1 MRTLFFLIIM
11 GAMPFLCVGQEG
23 NESSDPDIRYLGTS
37 FTIPYDDDSSHN
49 NLLINL
55 VNNAP
60 KGSAI
65 HFDVYKFDDDD
76 ITSALVDANQRG
88 VAVHVLVHQ
97 DNKHETAFKTLAGG
111 LHKPA
116 SLYYGQAGHAGSGRV
131 KPVFDHNK
139 LFLFSKT
146 EFEKKT
152 VQDIV
157 VVSSGN
163 LTKEAKERH
172 QATIIVSSK
181 EYYSECLKY
190 WHAQRAFLPLR
201 GRRVDAYK
209 RTWPRAGTARGYANR
224 IYFFPKV
231 GGNDPLCNTLKPAS
245 MGVGLYPNHRT
256 AMNRV
261 TKIRIAVA
269 NWYNSKTD
277 IATVLSSLVR
287 GGNCEVEIIGRTLE
301 REKRIHKRVLDTLCS
316 RLDATQLRD
325 RIKIYWLEMDNET
338 FAHSKYMLV
347 EGPWGNPIYTDDQ
360 RKIQWRE
367 FVFHG
372 TRNWTNSGLRTQDNI
387 ALKISDRPTYRAFLE
402 NFNMLKE
409 LANAPGS
416 IEVLTRAST
425 PSKPWNDRRIL
436 FTGVALGLYFA
447 VGGGIVFMQR
457 PRVGGGN

>member
-1 MRTLFFLIIM
+1 
-11 GAMPFLCVGQEG
+11 
-23 NESSDPDIRYLGTS
+23 
-37 FTIPYDDDSSHN
+37 
-49 NLLINL
+49 
-55 VNNAP
+55 
-60 KGSAI
+60 
-65 HFDVYKFDDDD
+65 
-76 ITSALVDANQRG
+76 
-88 VAVHVLVHQ
+88 
-97 DNKHETAFKTLAGG
+97 
-111 LHKPA
+111 
-116 SLYYGQAGHAGSGRV
+116 
-131 KPVFDHNK
+131 
-139 LFLFSKT
+139 
-146 EFEKKT
+146 
-152 VQDIV
+152 
-157 VVSSGN
+157 
-163 LTKEAKERH
+163 
-172 QATIIVSSK
+172 
-181 EYYSECLKY
+181 
-190 WHAQRAFLPLR
+190 
-201 GRRVDAYK
+201 
-209 RTWPRAGTARGYANR
+209 
-224 IYFFPKV
+224 
-231 GGNDPLCNTLKPAS
+231 

-261 TKIRIAVA
+261 TRIRIVVA

-360 RKIQWRE
+360 R
-367 FVFHG
+367 
-372 TRNWTNSGLRTQDNI
+372 
-387 ALKISDRPTYRAFLE
+387 ALKISDRSTYKAFLE

-436 FTGVALGLYFA
+436 FTGVALGLYLA

-457 PRVGGGN
+457 TRVGGGD